1 MCPQTVEPTMKFKI
15 FRYRLRKRSRSR
27 PLAEKFDYRKTFYYQ
42 EPRLDISDAKL
53 ARNLIDSSDFI
64 IFSDVFEHL
73 VPPIS
78 RAFKNVRKI
87 LSPGAVHSHSSLSP
101 ATENDRALSGPQRF
115 HSNRKRRLVI
125 PQKCHAE
132 WSYSGI

>member
-1 MCPQTVEPTMKFKI
+1 MKFKI
-15 FRYRLRKRSRSR
+15 FRYGLRKRSRSR

-78 RAFKNVRKI
+78 G
-87 LSPGAVHSHSSLSP
+87 LSKMFGK
-101 ATENDRALSGPQRF
+101 F
-115 HSNRKRRLVI
+115 
-125 PQKCHAE
+125 
-132 WSYSGI
+132 